1 MHLDIDLPPC
11 IEAWLEDVDVSG
23 ASAVLFGSRADGCA
37 HADSD
42 WDVALIG
49 GGDDLLGKF
58 RYPYDCEVNIVHFA
72 EEEFVDRAAVY
83 PGLPF
88 EVAHTGRP
96 LVAQHCLSLPIKP
109 EVCRRDPQRRSEDF
123 RRFVGRSLGHA
134 HSFLVE
140 IETWSLWDDLSAR
153 AWPGEMPRAAVPPPS
168 AAVAEFAVK
177 ALCVATGNT
186 YAHVHKLD
194 ELADNVPPRWRAFV
208 RTLNGGSHR
217 DHLAGYGGHVSS
229 PVRCVERVVDALS
242 LLTELVG
249 YEPLPLSV
257 ADATEMRGGL
267 EQLTGSAS
275 RSAFAERDVPVVK
288 RFQAALLQWT
298 RRLRELE
305 ATQRNTMAGHP

>member
-11 IEAWLEDVDVSG
+11 IDAWLEDVDASG

-72 EEEFVDRAAVY
+72 EEEFANRAAVY

-96 LVAQHCLSLPIKP
+96 LVAQRRIVLPIRL
-109 EVCRRDPQRRSEDF
+109 ESCRMDAQGRSRDF
-123 RRFVGRSLGHA
+123 RRFVTGSLMRADH
-134 HSFLVE
+134 FLMDVE
-140 IETWSLWDDLSAR
+140 TCSLWGDLSAT
-153 AWPGEMPRAAVPPPS
+153 AWPGEMSRISVPPLS

-194 ELADNVPPRWRAFV
+194 ELADNVPPRWRTIV
-208 RTLNGGSHR
+208 RALNGGSHR
-217 DHLAGYGGHVSS
+217 DHLAVYGGQVSS
-229 PVRCVERVVDALS
+229 PARCVKRVIDALN
-242 LLTELVG
+242 LLAELVR
-249 YEPLPLSV
+249 YEPLPLFV
-257 ADATEMRGGL
+257 ADASEMRTEL
-267 EQLTGSAS
+267 KRLMESAS
-275 RSAFAERDVPVVK
+275 RSAFAERDVAVVQ
-288 RFQAALLQWT
+288 RFQAALSQWT
-298 RRLRELE
+298 AKLRELGRE
-305 ATQRNTMAGHP
+305 ATG

>member
-1 MHLDIDLPPC
+1 MHLDIALPPC

-72 EEEFVDRAAVY
+72 EEEFANRAAVY

-96 LVAQHCLSLPIKP
+96 LVAQRRIVLPIRP
-109 EVCRRDPQRRSEDF
+109 ESCRMDAQGRSRDF
-123 RRFVGRSLGHA
+123 RRFVTGSLMRADH
-134 HSFLVE
+134 FLMDVE
-140 IETWSLWDDLSAR
+140 TCSLWGDLSAT
-153 AWPGEMPRAAVPPPS
+153 AWPGEMSRISVPPPS
-168 AAVAEFAVK
+168 AAAAEFAVK

-194 ELADNVPPRWRAFV
+194 ELADNVPPRWRTFV
-208 RTLNGGSHR
+208 RALNGGSHR
-217 DHLAGYGGHVSS
+217 DHLAVYGGQVSS
-229 PVRCVERVVDALS
+229 PARCVKRVIDALN
-242 LLTELVG
+242 LLAELVR
-249 YEPLPLSV
+249 YEPLPLFV
-257 ADATEMRGGL
+257 ADASEMRTEL
-267 EQLTGSAS
+267 KRLMESAS
-275 RSAFAERDVPVVK
+275 RSAFAERDVAVVQ
-288 RFQAALLQWT
+288 RFHAALSQWMAK
-298 RRLRELE
+298 LRELE
-305 ATQRNTMAGHP
+305 RGATG

>member
-1 MHLDIDLPPC
+1 MRMRLDIALPPC
-11 IEAWLEDVDVSG
+11 IDAWLEDVEASG

-49 GGDDLLGKF
+49 GGEDLLGKF

-72 EEEFVDRAAVY
+72 EDEFADRAAVY

-96 LVAQHCLSLPIKP
+96 LVAQRRCVLSIRP
-109 EVCRRDPQRRSEDF
+109 EARRVEAQGRSKDF
-123 RRFVGRSLGHA
+123 RRFVTVSLARA
-134 HSFLVE
+134 HRFLFE
-140 IETWSLWDDLSAR
+140 IETWSLWDDLSAT
-153 AWPGEMPRAAVPPPS
+153 AWPGEMSRISVPPPS

-194 ELADNVPPRWRAFV
+194 ELADNVPPHWRAFV
-208 RTLNGGSHR
+208 RALNGGSHR
-217 DHLAGYGGHVSS
+217 DHLAPYGGQVST
-229 PVRCVERVVDALS
+229 PARCVERVIDALR
-242 LLTELVG
+242 LLTELVR

-257 ADATEMRGGL
+257 ADTSEMRTEL
-267 EQLTGSAS
+267 KRLMESAS
-275 RSAFAERDVPVVK
+275 RSALAERDAAVVQ
-288 RFQAALLQWT
+288 RFHTSMSQWMAK
-298 RRLRELE
+298 LRELE
-305 ATQRNTMAGHP
+305 QRAPG

>member
-1 MHLDIDLPPC
+1 MRMHLDIALPPC
-11 IEAWLEDVDVSG
+11 IDAWLEDVDASG

-58 RYPYDCEVNIVHFA
+58 RYPYDCEVNIVHIAEQEFA
-72 EEEFVDRAAVY
+72 DKAAVY

-96 LVAQHCLSLPIKP
+96 LVGQHCLALPIKL
-109 EVCRRDPQRRSEDF
+109 EQCRMDPQRRSEDF

-194 ELADNVPPRWRAFV
+194 ELADNVPPRWRTFV

-242 LLTELVG
+242 LLTELVS

-267 EQLTGSAS
+267 EQLKESAS
-275 RSAFAERDVPVVK
+275 RSAFAERDVPVVE
-288 RFQAALLQWT
+288 RFQAALSQWT
-298 RRLRELE
+298 TKLRQRE
-305 ATQRNTMAGHP
+305 ATR

>member
-1 MHLDIDLPPC
+1 MPLDIYLPPC
-11 IEAWLEDVDVSG
+11 IETWLEDVDVSG

-49 GGDDLLGKF
+49 GGEDLLGKF
-58 RYPYDCEVNIVHFA
+58 RYPHDCEVNIVHFA
-72 EEEFVDRAAVY
+72 EEEFADRAAVY

-96 LVAQHCLSLPIKP
+96 LVAQRRCVLSIRL
-109 EVCRRDPQRRSEDF
+109 ESCRMDAQGRSRDF
-123 RRFVGRSLGHA
+123 RTFVAGGLGRA
-134 HSFLVE
+134 HHFLFE
-140 IETWSLWDDLSAR
+140 IETWSLWGDLSATT
-153 AWPGEMPRAAVPPPS
+153 WPGEMPRISVPPPS

-208 RTLNGGSHR
+208 RALNGGSHR
-217 DHLAGYGGHVSS
+217 DHLAPYGGQVST
-229 PVRCVERVVDALS
+229 PARCVERVIDALH
-242 LLTELVG
+242 LLAELVR

-257 ADATEMRGGL
+257 ADASEMRTEL
-267 EQLTGSAS
+267 KRLMESAS
-275 RSAFAERDVPVVK
+275 RSAFAERDVAVVQ
-288 RFQAALLQWT
+288 RFHAALTQWMAK
-298 RRLRELE
+298 LRELE
-305 ATQRNTMAGHP
+305 RGATG

>member
-1 MHLDIDLPPC
+1 MRMHLDIALPPC
-11 IEAWLEDVDVSG
+11 IDAWLEDVDASG

-58 RYPYDCEVNIVHFA
+58 RYPYDCEVNIVHIAEQEFA
-72 EEEFVDRAAVY
+72 DKAAVY

-96 LVAQHCLSLPIKP
+96 LVGQHCLALPIKL
-109 EVCRRDPQRRSEDF
+109 EQCRMDPQRRSEDF

-194 ELADNVPPRWRAFV
+194 ELADNVPPRWRTFV

-242 LLTELVG
+242 LLTELVSH
-249 YEPLPLSV
+249 EPLPLSV

-267 EQLTGSAS
+267 EQLKESAS
-275 RSAFAERDVPVVK
+275 RSAFAERDVPVVE
-288 RFQAALLQWT
+288 RFQAALSQWT
-298 RRLRELE
+298 TKLRQRE
-305 ATQRNTMAGHP
+305 ATR